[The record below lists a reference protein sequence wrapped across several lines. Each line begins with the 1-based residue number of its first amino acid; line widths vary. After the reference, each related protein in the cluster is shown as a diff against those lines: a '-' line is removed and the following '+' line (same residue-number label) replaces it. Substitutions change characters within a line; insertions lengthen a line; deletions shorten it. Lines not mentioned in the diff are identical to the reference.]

1 MTNEQVIRDFAL
13 TGTGKLKD
21 TTAMTTHYTAPLA
34 DIRFDLY
41 DLLEVEKLFAKL
53 PGCEGLNRELI
64 DAVLDEAAKF
74 SQTVLAPL
82 NETGDRQGCAF
93 DKASGNVKAPD
104 GFRQAYRQYAEGGW
118 AGLTAPEA
126 YGGQGLPETVGAPV
140 KEMIDSANLAWG
152 TYPLLSHGATEALR
166 VHGEDWQKDAFLKRI
181 VSGEWTGT
189 MCLTEPHC
197 GSDLGLL
204 KTRAEPNVDGSHA
217 VSGTKIFIT
226 AGEHDFTD
234 NIVHLVLARLP
245 DAPKG
250 VKGISL
256 FIVPK
261 FKVGKQ
267 GKAGERNGVR
277 CGSIEHKMGLKG
289 SATCVLNFDGA
300 QGWLIGEA
308 NKGLNAMFTMM
319 NTARLAVGLQG
330 LALSERAYQNALG
343 YARERLQMRSLSGAK
358 FPDKPADPLIVHG
371 DIRRMLLTQKS
382 LIEGGRAL
390 GLYAATLVDIQH
402 RSTDENEVKR
412 AEALVSFLTPIIKAM
427 LTENANECTSL
438 ALQIYGGHGYI
449 AEQGVE
455 QYARDARI
463 TTIYEGTTQIQALD
477 LLGRKI
483 MQQRGEGLQ
492 LFLEQLGAFC
502 AQHADDDALRDF
514 VPKLSALA
522 KEWTEATQALGK
534 RALSNPDEIGAA
546 AVDYLFYA
554 GYVALAYSWA
564 RSVAAAEASSQSE
577 DFKQAKRLTAR
588 FYFDRILPRT
598 RTHLAAMQSGTD
610 SIFAM
615 PDALFGPTS

>member
-1 MTNEQVIRDFAL
+1 
-13 TGTGKLKD
+13 
-21 TTAMTTHYTAPLA
+21 MTTHYTAPLA

-41 DLLEVEKLFAKL
+41 DVLEVEKLFATL
-53 PGCEGLNRELI
+53 PGCESLNRELI

-82 NETGDRQGCAF
+82 NVIGDQQGCTF
-93 DKASGNVKAPD
+93 DKSTAEVKAPE
-104 GFRQAYRQYAEGGW
+104 GFRQAYQQYVEGGW
-118 AGLTAPEA
+118 AGLTAPEDF
-126 YGGQGLPETVGAPV
+126 GGQGLPETIGAPV

-204 KTRAEPNVDGSHA
+204 KTRAEPSDDGSHA
-217 VSGTKIFIT
+217 ISGTKIFIT

-261 FKVGKQ
+261 FKVGKD
-267 GKAGERNGVR
+267 GAKGERNGVR

-300 QGWLIGEA
+300 QGWLIGEPH
-308 NKGLNAMFTMM
+308 KGLNAMFTMM

-330 LALSERAYQNALG
+330 LALAERAYQNALA

-358 FPDKPADPLIVHG
+358 FPEKPADPLIVHG
-371 DIRRMLLTQKS
+371 DIRRMLLTQKA

-390 GLYAATLVDIQH
+390 GLYAATLVDVHH
-402 RSTDENEVKR
+402 RSTDPAEMKR
-412 AEALVSFLTPIIKAM
+412 AEALVSFLTPIVKAL
-427 LTENANECTSL
+427 LTENANECTGL

-449 AEQGVE
+449 AEHGME

-483 MQQRGEGLQ
+483 MQQRGDGLQ

-502 AQHADDDALRDF
+502 AQHADDAALKDM
-514 VPKLSALA
+514 VAKLAALTR
-522 KEWTEATQALGK
+522 EWSEVTLALGK
-534 RALSNPDEIGAA
+534 RS
-546 AVDYLFYA
+546 
-554 GYVALAYSWA
+554 
-564 RSVAAAEASSQSE
+564 
-577 DFKQAKRLTAR
+577 
-588 FYFDRILPRT
+588 T
-598 RTHLAAMQSGTD
+598 RTTRR
-610 SIFAM
+610 
-615 PDALFGPTS
+615 

>member
-1 MTNEQVIRDFAL
+1 
-13 TGTGKLKD
+13 
-21 TTAMTTHYTAPLA
+21 MTTHYTAPLT
-34 DIRFDLY
+34 DICFCLY
-41 DLLEVEKLFAKL
+41 DLLDVEKLFAKL
-53 PGCEGLNRELI
+53 PGAESLNRELI

-74 SQTVLAPL
+74 SQQVLAPL
-82 NETGDRQGCAF
+82 NETGDQEGCSY
-93 DKASGNVKAPD
+93 DKKTGTVKTPG
-104 GFRQAYRQYAEGGW
+104 GFKRAYEQYVEGGW
-118 AGLTAPEA
+118 AGLTAPESA
-126 YGGQGLPETVGAPV
+126 GGQGLPETIGAPV

-166 VHGEDWQKDAFLKRI
+166 VHGEDWQKEAFLKPI

-189 MCLTEPHC
+189 MCLTESHC

-204 KTRAEPNVDGSHA
+204 KTRAEPNEDGSHA
-217 VSGTKIFIT
+217 ISGTKIFIT

-261 FKVGKQ
+261 LRVGKD
-267 GKAGERNGVR
+267 GKAGERNAVR
-277 CGSIEHKMGLKG
+277 CGAIEHKMGLKG
-289 SATCVLNFDGA
+289 SATCVMNFDGA
-300 QGWLIGEA
+300 RGWLIGEA

-330 LALSERAYQNALG
+330 LALSERAYQNALS
-343 YARERLQMRSLSGAK
+343 YARERLQMRSLSGPK

-390 GLYAATLVDIQH
+390 GLYAATLVDVQH
-402 RSTDENEVKR
+402 RSTDEKEVKR

-427 LTENANECTSL
+427 LTESGNECTSL

-449 AEQGVE
+449 AEQGME
-455 QYARDARI
+455 QYVRDSRI
-463 TTIYEGTTQIQALD
+463 TTIYEGTTGIQALD

-483 MQQRGEGLQ
+483 VQQRGEGLQ

-502 AQHADDDALRDF
+502 AQHASDAATKDF
-514 VPKLSALA
+514 IPKLSALA
-522 KEWTEATQALGK
+522 KEWAEATQGLGM
-534 RALSNPDEIGAA
+534 RAVSNADEIGAA
-546 AVDYLFYA
+546 AVDYLFYS
-554 GYVALAYSWA
+554 GYVALAYAWA
-564 RSVAAAEASSQSE
+564 RSVAAAEASPHSE

-588 FYFDRILPRT
+588 FYYDRILPRT
-598 RTHLAAMQSGTD
+598 RTHLAAMQAGGD
-610 SIFAM
+610 SVFTM
-615 PDALFGPTS
+615 PDALFG

>member
-1 MTNEQVIRDFAL
+1 
-13 TGTGKLKD
+13 
-21 TTAMTTHYTAPLA
+21 MTTNYTAPLA

-41 DLLEVEKLFAKL
+41 DVLEIEKLFAKL
-53 PGCEGLNRELI
+53 PGCESLNRELI
-64 DAVLDEAAKF
+64 DAVLEEAAKF
-74 SQTVLAPL
+74 AQAVLAPL
-82 NETGDRQGCAF
+82 NAIGDEQGCSF
-93 DKASGNVKAPD
+93 DKSSGEVQAPD

-118 AGLTAPEA
+118 AGLTAPEEF
-126 YGGQGLPETVGAPV
+126 GGQGLPETVGAPV
-140 KEMIDSANLAWG
+140 KEMVDSANLAWG

-166 VHGEDWQKDAFLKRI
+166 VHGEDWQKEAFLKRI

-204 KTRAEPNVDGSHA
+204 KTRAEPQPDGSHA
-217 VSGTKIFIT
+217 INGTKIFIT

-261 FKVGKQ
+261 MKVDRDGRM
-267 GKAGERNGVR
+267 GERNAAR
-277 CGSIEHKMGLKG
+277 CGAIEHKMGLKG
-289 SATCVLNFDGA
+289 SATCVMNFDGA

-308 NKGLNAMFTMM
+308 NRGLAAMFTMM

-330 LALSERAYQNALG
+330 LALSERAYQNALA
-343 YARERLQMRSLSGAK
+343 YARERLQMRALSGAK

-371 DIRRMLLTQKS
+371 DIRRMLLTQKA
-382 LIEGGRAL
+382 LIEGGRTL

-402 RSTDENEVKR
+402 RAQDADEVKR
-412 AEALVSFLTPIIKAM
+412 ADALVSFLTPIIKAM
-427 LTENANECTSL
+427 LTENAIECTNL
-438 ALQIYGGHGYI
+438 ALQVYGGHGYI
-449 AEQGVE
+449 ADNGME
-455 QYARDARI
+455 QYVRDARI

-502 AQHADDDALRDF
+502 TQHANDDSVKDF
-514 VPKLSALA
+514 IPKLSALA
-522 KEWTEATQALGK
+522 REWAEATQAIGG
-534 RALSNPDEIGAA
+534 RAVSNPDEIGAA
-546 AVDYLFYA
+546 AVDYLMYS
-554 GYVALAYSWA
+554 GYVAFAWAWA
-564 RSVAAAEASSQSE
+564 RSVAAAEASSLSD
-577 DFKQAKRLTAR
+577 DFKQGKRLTAR

-598 RTHLAAMQSGTD
+598 RTHLAAMQAGVD
-610 SIFAM
+610 SVFAM
-615 PDALFGPTS
+615 PDALFG

>member
-1 MTNEQVIRDFAL
+1 
-13 TGTGKLKD
+13 
-21 TTAMTTHYTAPLA
+21 MTTHYTAPLT
-34 DIRFDLY
+34 DIRFCLY
-41 DLLEVEKLFAKL
+41 DLLDVEKQFAKL
-53 PGCEGLNRELI
+53 PGCESLNRELI
-64 DAVLDEAAKF
+64 DAVLDEAARF
-74 SQTVLAPL
+74 SQAVLAPL
-82 NETGDRQGCAF
+82 NEVGDREGCTF
-93 DKASGNVKAPD
+93 DKRTGTVQTPQ
-104 GFRQAYRQYAEGGW
+104 GFKRAYDQYVEGGW

-126 YGGQGLPETVGAPV
+126 FGGQGLPETIGAPV

-166 VHGEDWQKDAFLKRI
+166 VHGEDWQKEAFLKPI

-204 KTRAEPNVDGSHA
+204 KTRAEARPDGSHSI
-217 VSGTKIFIT
+217 SGTKIFIT

-256 FIVPK
+256 FIMPK
-261 FKVGKQ
+261 FKVGKDGVQ
-267 GKAGERNGVR
+267 GERNAVR
-277 CGSIEHKMGLKG
+277 CGAIEHKMGLKG
-289 SATCVLNFDGA
+289 SATCVMNFDGA

-330 LALSERAYQNALG
+330 LALSERAYQNALS
-343 YARERLQMRSLSGAK
+343 YARERLQMRALSGAK

-412 AEALVSFLTPIIKAM
+412 ADSLVSFLTPIVKAM

-449 AEQGVE
+449 AEQGME

-463 TTIYEGTTQIQALD
+463 TTIYEGTTGIQALD

-483 MQQRGEGLQ
+483 MQQQGEGLR
-492 LFLEQLGAFC
+492 LFLEHLGAFC
-502 AQHADDDALRDF
+502 AQHTNDAALQEF
-514 VPKLSALA
+514 IPKLSTLA
-522 KEWTEATQALGK
+522 KEWAEVTQGLGK
-534 RALSNPDEIGAA
+534 RAVSDPDEIGAA
-546 AVDYLFYA
+546 AVDYLFYS
-554 GYVALAYSWA
+554 GYVALAYAWA
-564 RSVAAAEASSQSE
+564 RSVAAAEASSRSD

-588 FYFDRILPRT
+588 FYYDRILPRT
-598 RTHLAAMQSGTD
+598 HTHLAAMQAGAD
-610 SIFAM
+610 SVLAM
-615 PDALFGPTS
+615 PDALFGSTS

>member
-1 MTNEQVIRDFAL
+1 
-13 TGTGKLKD
+13 
-21 TTAMTTHYTAPLA
+21 MTTNYTAPLA

-41 DLLEVEKLFAKL
+41 DVLEIEKLFAKL
-53 PGCEGLNRELI
+53 PGCGELNRELI
-64 DAVLDEAAKF
+64 DAVLEEAAKF

-82 NETGDRQGCAF
+82 NAVGDEQECHW
-93 DKASGNVKAPD
+93 DKSSGEVTTPE
-104 GFRQAYRQYAEGGW
+104 GFKHAYEQYVEGGW
-118 AGLTAPEA
+118 AGLTAPEEF
-126 YGGQGLPETVGAPV
+126 GGQGLPESIGAPV

-166 VHGEDWQKDAFLKRI
+166 VHGEDWQKEAFLKPI

-204 KTRAEPNVDGSHA
+204 KTRAVPARDGSHA
-217 VSGTKIFIT
+217 ISGTKIFIT

-245 DAPKG
+245 DAPQG

-261 FKVGKQ
+261 VKVGKD
-267 GKAGERNGVR
+267 GKPGERNAVR

-289 SATCVLNFDGA
+289 SATCVMNFDEA
-300 QGWLIGEA
+300 QGWLIGEP

-330 LALSERAYQNALG
+330 LALSERAYQNALS
-343 YARERLQMRSLSGAK
+343 YARERLQMRALSGAK

-402 RSTDENEVKR
+402 RSQDAEEAKR
-412 AEALVSFLTPIIKAM
+412 AETLVSFLTPIVKAM

-449 AEQGVE
+449 SDNGMEQF
-455 QYARDARI
+455 ARDARI
-463 TTIYEGTTQIQALD
+463 TTIYEGTTGIQALD

-483 MQQRGEGLQ
+483 MRQQGEGLK
-492 LFLEQLGAFC
+492 LFLAQVGGFC
-502 AQHADDDALRDF
+502 KQHADDEGLREF
-514 VPKLSALA
+514 LPKLSALA
-522 KEWTEATQALGK
+522 KEWGEATQGLGK
-534 RALSNPDEIGAA
+534 RAVSNADEVGVAA
-546 AVDYLFYA
+546 YDYLMYSGYA
-554 GYVALAYSWA
+554 AFAFAWA
-564 RSVAAAEASSQSE
+564 RSVAAAEASTQSD

-598 RTHLAAMQSGTD
+598 RMHMAAMRADAD
-610 SIFAM
+610 SVLAM
-615 PDALFGPTS
+615 PDGLF